1 MGRPSSF
8 FVPCTPH
15 VLWFSLAV
23 QRITELSLTG
33 KWAVS
38 AVTLQ
43 VEGTERD
50 VHRAEKSDDFVDQFH
65 DFYPAIV
72 VVISVTQLTK
82 QSLLFSFLSINSFVT
97 RITKYLK
104 YLFNFKFIKTKHK
117 KSQPGNQTGFLTF
130 KPVLHRF
137 FGQLDNAQFSDRFGQ
152 FS

>member
-1 MGRPSSF
+1 LPDGGVNALSGLQNTKVAIRRPSSF
-8 FVPCTPH
+8 WVLFTPH

-23 QRITELSLTG
+23 QRITELCLTG

-72 VVISVTQLTK
+72 VVIFCDLTH
-82 QSLLFSFLSINSFVT
+82 
-97 RITKYLK
+97 
-104 YLFNFKFIKTKHK
+104 KTKSTLPIFIDQQFCDANHK
-117 KSQPGNQTGFLTF
+117 IF
-130 KPVLHRF
+130 KIPF
-137 FGQLDNAQFSDRFGQ
+137 QFHFN
-152 FS
+152 

>member
-1 MGRPSSF
+1 
-8 FVPCTPH
+8 
-15 VLWFSLAV
+15 VLSFSLAV
-23 QRITELSLTG
+23 QRITEQSLTG

-50 VHRAEKSDDFVDQFH
+50 VHRAEKCDDFVDQFH

-72 VVISVTQLTK
+72 VMFFVTQVTK
-82 QSLLFSFLSINSFVT
+82 QSLLHSFLSINIFVMQ
-97 RITKYLK
+97 ITKYLK
-104 YLFNFKFIKTKHK
+104 YLFNFIIFKTAK
-117 KSQPGNQTGFLTF
+117 KNQPEIRLVFRLS

>member
-1 MGRPSSF
+1 MSALYPAEKNTKAAPGRPFSF
-8 FVPCTPH
+8 CFTPH
-15 VLWFSLAV
+15 VLSFSLAV

-72 VVISVTQLTK
+72 VIFSVTHVTK
-82 QSLLFSFLSINSFVT
+82 RSLLLGHLSINSFVT
-97 RITKYLK
+97 QITKYLE
-104 YLFNFKFIKTKHK
+104 YLFSFI
-117 KSQPGNQTGFLTF
+117 
-130 KPVLHRF
+130 
-137 FGQLDNAQFSDRFGQ
+137 
-152 FS
+152 

>member
-1 MGRPSSF
+1 MRRPSSF
-8 FVPCTPH
+8 FVPFTPH

-82 QSLLFSFLSINSFVT
+82 QSLLFSFLSINSFVM
-97 RITKYLK
+97 
-104 YLFNFKFIKTKHK
+104 
-117 KSQPGNQTGFLTF
+117 
-130 KPVLHRF
+130 
-137 FGQLDNAQFSDRFGQ
+137 
-152 FS
+152 

>member
-1 MGRPSSF
+1 MRRPSSF

-82 QSLLFSFLSINSFVT
+82 QSLLFSFLSINSFVML
-97 RITKYLK
+97 ITKYLK

-117 KSQPGNQTGFLTF
+117 KASLETRLAF
-130 KPVLHRF
+130 
-137 FGQLDNAQFSDRFGQ
+137 
-152 FS
+152 